1 MTDDRSFG
9 HGLPNLCSISSLIG
23 FFWICLFVFFF
34 FFLTMSF
41 LTRFKM
47 ISLARLESVV
57 PRTYRLSYLINPP
70 PSMCV
75 HSLLSQR
82 ERDWHQSDRRSGLS
96 FPNCCPSRWRYKI
109 SIINKLILWSASLQ
123 MIQTKSTLPRDA
135 AGQQQQLL
143 RNGPWGRQVGKSK
156 KKKKRKQIKLGLT
169 KKNRM

>member
-1 MTDDRSFG
+1 MLYFLFDRIF
-9 HGLPNLCSISSLIG
+9 LNL
-23 FFWICLFVFFF
+23 FICFFF
-34 FFLTMSF
+34 FFWTMSF

-109 SIINKLILWSASLQ
+109 SIINKLILWSASSSKWYKLNPLCRE
-123 MIQTKSTLPRDA
+123 MLPGNSSSSLETGLGA
-135 AGQQQQLL
+135 VKWASQ
-143 RNGPWGRQVGKSK
+143 K
-156 KKKKRKQIKLGLT
+156 KEKKRKQIKLGLT